1 MIEQHSGNGANQDL
15 SLSLTSPTVTTL
27 ATVAKEDYPLTII
40 RAKNEQSVELLAKR
54 IVDGIN
60 NYLDAVD
67 LRNTMNTNQVLLA
80 AQFIIEEH
88 PHLPVKAL
96 DLFFRDAAKGKFGP
110 HYNKM
115 DIPTLM
121 QWLQKFHNDYDMMIE
136 EEAYRAHQSTKGDK
150 TNLMALIEEHIGE
163 ELVAMPDSVAK
174 AAGLKVSNPDKEK
187 IERIRMK
194 VIDANKHLITT
205 LGAEEAMKQMNALIE
220 EELLTNG
227 IFITD

>member
-1 MIEQHSGNGANQDL
+1 MIEQNLENGAQHSL
-15 SLSLTSPTVTTL
+15 SLSTRPMQVATL
-27 ATVAKEDYPLTII
+27 ATIVSEDYPMTII
-40 RAKNEQSVELLAKR
+40 RAKNEQGIEVLAAH
-54 IVDGIN
+54 IVDKIN
-60 NYLDAVD
+60 YYLDAVD
-67 LRNTMNTNQVLLA
+67 LRNTMKTAQVLLA
-80 AQFIIEEH
+80 AKFMIEEH
-88 PHLPVKAL
+88 PHLPIKAF
-96 DLFFRDAAKGKFGP
+96 DIFFDDAIKGKFGP